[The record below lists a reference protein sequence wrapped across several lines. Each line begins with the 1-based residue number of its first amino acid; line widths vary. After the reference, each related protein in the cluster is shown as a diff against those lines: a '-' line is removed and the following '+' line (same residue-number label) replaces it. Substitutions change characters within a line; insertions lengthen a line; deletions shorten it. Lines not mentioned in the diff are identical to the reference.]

1 MMTQQLL
8 VLILLYI
15 LTLII
20 MATWKKVTSIR
31 ELVIYILLS
40 NAGLL
45 TAEVIYKSEWFIQIT
60 TGM

>member
-45 TAEVIYKSEWFIQIT
+45 TVEVIYKSEWFIQIT